1 MPYIKISDPNIIDL
15 SAWHQVI
22 SVINQ
27 HSDTL
32 SAITN
37 NYGVLATGSTN
48 WNGETEIYEEFTPG
62 SQKILFGR
70 VTINT
75 TGDNKDPQL
84 ESNKMFYQKIDFDN
98 NVTSTASFSAKPIVI
113 VTASIAGTPLESG
126 VPNARNAGLVCTVT
140 ETTQSKFVVRIIK
153 AKELPADVASE
164 GTNSTVDN
172 PRPSRTFYINWI
184 AIGPK

>member
-22 SVINQ
+22 NVINQ

-37 NYGVLATGSTN
+37 NYGLLATGTTE
-48 WNGETEIYEEFTPG
+48 WNGETEIYEEFNPG
-62 SQKILFGR
+62 SQKMLYGR
-70 VTINT
+70 ITINT

-84 ESNKMFYQKIDFDN
+84 ETNKMFYQEIDFDN
-98 NVTSTASFSAKPIVI
+98 GATTGVAAFSAKPIVV
-113 VTASIAGTPLESG
+113 VTASIAGSSEMT
-126 VPNARNAGLVCTVT
+126 ARNAGLVCTVT
-140 ETTQSKFVVRIIK
+140 ETNPESFTVRIIK
-153 AKELPADVASE
+153 ARELPGNASTE
-164 GTNSTVDN
+164 GTNSSVDN